1 MNETPQSG
9 YSKPTG
15 AVTMAMSPHQEKL
28 NSMVLGD
35 GGFEAMMKERSK
47 VSSSIIIMI
56 NQCVYNKLTL
66 YLMNHYFRKKTSS
79 LSTYAIYFL
88 NIKF

>member
-47 VSSSIIIMI
+47 VSSIIIMI

-66 YLMNHYFRKKTSS
+66 YLMNHYFRKKNHHFQLPSTS
-79 LSTYAIYFL
+79 LIL
-88 NIKF
+88 NFR